1 MSDEKPETVEE
12 RTAPLNVAGA
22 VPQIVSDDVTDDLKI
37 LLGEFE
43 GPLDLLLHLIRQEHV
58 SIYDIPVARITD
70 EYLRYLRVMQE
81 MDIAVAG
88 DFLVMAATLIELKTK
103 MLLPRDPLAPPEE
116 EEDPRSD
123 LVNQLLEYQK
133 YKAAAQ
139 MLWSRAT
146 VEQAVFKRAE
156 LETDKNNPEVAVGL
170 FDLLKV
176 FQDILARHKEEAL
189 LEIEREEISMAEML
203 ERLRNMVMSAGE
215 LNLRVFFERAKS
227 RRELVLAF
235 LSVLELVRTT
245 EVRLFQRETFGE
257 EASRELAAMV
267 AEAEQSSTAEQTE
280 ESDDGELY
288 VPQSESERAAVIEAL
303 IFVSEEPLSAKAIA
317 DVLKE
322 DKEVVGNA
330 ITALVEEFNA
340 RNGGLQLREVAGG
353 WQFATRPEYH
363 EHVRAFL
370 KTRPSAKLSIASLE
384 TLAVIAYRQPVTVP
398 EILEIRGVQSPSAIK
413 TLLDKKLIVAKGRK
427 ETVGRPMMYGT
438 SKEFLLQ
445 FGLKD
450 LSELPSVEDFHDLS
464 GGS

>member
-1 MSDEKPETVEE
+1 LIEDNTPEISEE
-12 RTAPLNVAGA
+12 RTSLNVAGA
-22 VPQIVSDDVTDDLKI
+22 VPHIVSDDNTDELKI

-103 MLLPRDPLAPPEE
+103 MLLPRDPTAPPEE
-116 EEDPRSD
+116 EEDPRSE

-176 FQDILARHKEEAL
+176 FQDILARHKEEAM

-215 LNLRVFFERAKS
+215 LNLRLFFERARS

-245 EVRLFQRETFGE
+245 EVKLFQRETFGDI
-257 EASRELAAMV
+257 V
-267 AEAEQSSTAEQTE
+267 A
-280 ESDDGELY
+280 
-288 VPQSESERAAVIEAL
+288 R
-303 IFVSEEPLSAKAIA
+303 
-317 DVLKE
+317 
-322 DKEVVGNA
+322 
-330 ITALVEEFNA
+330 
-340 RNGGLQLREVAGG
+340 VAGG
-353 WQFATRPEYH
+353 TD
-363 EHVRAFL
+363 
-370 KTRPSAKLSIASLE
+370 
-384 TLAVIAYRQPVTVP
+384 
-398 EILEIRGVQSPSAIK
+398 GN
-413 TLLDKKLIVAKGRK
+413 
-427 ETVGRPMMYGT
+427 
-438 SKEFLLQ
+438 
-445 FGLKD
+445 
-450 LSELPSVEDFHDLS
+450 
-464 GGS
+464 